1 MENRKIELNANKTR
15 VVKNDVRLY
24 GKGDSDFADEVA
36 KNLDSSYP
44 YIDST
49 TLPLKNSV
57 SVLLKK
63 ANEETTFEKDDFLT
77 VPIYNSE
84 VMESTQVGIAYHTAM
99 QCLDYDSSEAFLA
112 RVQAALSDEE
122 INVVDTQKVLNCRK
136 TILEIA
142 KSRDNGKL
150 HKEQKF
156 MMYIPYD
163 EIFAESQIDD
173 RILVQGII
181 DLFIEFDDEIILID
195 YKTNKTKDVQKL
207 KKEYEMQMS
216 LYKKSLCENYG
227 KKVTAYLYSFSIE
240 NLIECGT

>member
-1 MENRKIELNANKTR
+1 MEIRKIELNETKSR

-24 GKGDSDFADEVA
+24 GKGDSEFADEVM
-36 KNLDSSYP
+36 KNLDTPYP

-84 VMESTQVGIAYHTAM
+84 VLESTQVGVAYHTAM
-99 QCLDYDSSEAFLA
+99 QCLDYDSSDAFLA
-112 RVQAALSDEE
+112 RVQAVLSGEE
-122 INVVDTQKVLNCRK
+122 LNVVDTQKILNCRN
-136 TILEIA
+136 TILEMA
-142 KSRDNGKL
+142 NLHGNGKL

-156 MMYIPYD
+156 MMYVPYS
-163 EIFAESQIDD
+163 EIFAESKIDD

-195 YKTNKTKDVQKL
+195 YKTNKTKDAQKL

-227 KKVTAYLYSFSIE
+227 KKVTAYLYSFSTE
-240 NLIECGT
+240 KLIECGT